1 MTGTFSYPSMSAY
14 LYSYLVGGAV
24 FALGLFYADRQGY
37 LGWSGRKLRNL
48 LMCLGVMLFY
58 AVLQGWLQFAPMT
71 TAPAK
76 TYTGGAEAVLKEHG
90 HMRGTGLDYVI
101 VVAYFGLVL
110 FNGIYFGRRQK
121 TTKDFFFGG
130 QRFAWWLISISLIAT
145 TIGSYSFV
153 KYSEIGYKYGL
164 GATQSYWNDWLWFP
178 LLAFGWLPLLYF
190 SRIVSVPEYF
200 ARRFDGKVRL
210 WATVYLLI
218 YLVGYVGVNL
228 YTMGVVVNILVG
240 WSIPLSALVVAMISA
255 TYVTVGGQSSV
266 IMNDLL
272 NGVFLLIIGALIFI
286 LGASYLG
293 GFDLLWLNL
302 PRTARLAFPNFNEDA
317 AFPAIGVFWQDAFA
331 NSAMFYFLNQGIIM
345 RFMAAKSVDEGRKA
359 ATVMM
364 VGLMFVGALVVASGG
379 LVARAFT
386 NAGVLPEVPARQA
399 FFIAAELL
407 SHPGIFGLILAAMTA
422 ALMSTVDTLI
432 TAVAAVTVND
442 VYRPYFRPQATDRQ
456 QLRVARVA
464 ALTVSGIGVLMVPVF
479 MQFNSIY
486 RAHAAFT
493 AAVTPPMVVALLL
506 AVFWRR
512 FTRTAALG
520 TLVGGLVLMSASML
534 FPALIK
540 PFAHGVAGGDVAW
553 NFLAGM
559 REQEFMRA
567 CYGVVGCTVI
577 GVVIALLTRP
587 EPVEK
592 QRGLVWGTIP
602 DALRYYKGSPGSESR
617 VTHGLARPELLSAP
631 LPHFGTAELAGVRIS
646 AGLARQL
653 EAQVG
658 DLLYVTDARWWTGGL
673 HSAHAIVAEVSAGES
688 EATVGLDNAAYQ
700 SIVGSRVGRPV
711 RVERLYATT
720 PEAAQATG

>member
-1 MTGTFSYPSMSAY
+1 MGRAQRTMTAY

-24 FALGLFYADRQGY
+24 FAVGLGYAAKQGY
-37 LGWSGRKLRNL
+37 VGFSGRKLGHL
-48 LMCLGVMLFY
+48 LICLGVLLFF
-58 AVLQGWLQFAPMT
+58 ALLQGWLQFAPMT
-71 TAPAK
+71 AAPARA
-76 TYTGGAEAVLKEHG
+76 YAGGAEAVLKDVG
-90 HMRGTGLDYVI
+90 HIRGTTLDYVI
-101 VVAYFGLVL
+101 VGAYFGLVL
-110 FNGIYFGRRQK
+110 FNGMYFGRRQK
-121 TTKDFFFGG
+121 TTRDFFFGG
-130 QRFAWWLISISLIAT
+130 QRFAWWLIAISLIAT

-153 KYSEIGYKYGL
+153 KYSEMGYKYGL
-164 GATQSYWNDWLWFP
+164 GATQAYWNDWLWFP
-178 LLAFGWLPLLYF
+178 LLVFGWLPLLYF

-200 ARRFDGKVRL
+200 GRRYDPRVRL

-240 WSIPLSALVVAMISA
+240 WPIPLAALVVAMVSA
-255 TYVTVGGQSSV
+255 TYVTFGGQSSV

-272 NGVFLLIIGALIFI
+272 NGLFLLLVGALIFV

-302 PRTARLAFPNFNEDA
+302 PREARLAFPNFNEDA
-317 AFPAIGVFWQDAFA
+317 KFPAIGIFWQDAFA

-345 RFMAAKSVDEGRKA
+345 RFMAAKSLDESRKA

-386 NAGVLPEVPARQA
+386 NAGVLPEVPAREA

-432 TAVAAVTVND
+432 TAVSAVTVND
-442 VYRPYFRPQATDRQ
+442 LYRTYCRPQATDP
-456 QLRVARVA
+456 QLLRAARIA
-464 ALTVSGIGVLMVPVF
+464 ALSTSAIGVLMVPVF
-479 MQFNSIY
+479 MQFDSIY

-512 FTRTAALG
+512 FTRTAALW
-520 TLVGGLVLMSASML
+520 TLAGGLVLMAASML

-540 PFAHGVAGGDVAW
+540 PFAHGVAGGDIAW
-553 NFLAGM
+553 DFLAGM

-567 CYGVVGCTVI
+567 CFGVACCAAI
-577 GVVIALLTRP
+577 AVVVTLLTRP
-587 EPVEK
+587 EPLEK
-592 QRGLVWGTIP
+592 QRGLVWGTIG
-602 DALRYYKGSPGSESR
+602 DALCHYKGSPGRESR
-617 VTHGLARPELLSAP
+617 VTRALALPQQLRQR
-631 LPHFGTAELAGVRIS
+631 LPHFGTAELEGVRIS
-646 AGLARQL
+646 PALGRALD
-653 EAQVG
+653 AQVG

-673 HSAHAIVAEVSAGES
+673 HSAHVIVAEISTQPTNEP
-688 EATVGLDNAAYQ
+688 TVALDDTAYRNV
-700 SIVGSRVGRPV
+700 VGRRQDRPV
-711 RVERLYATT
+711 RVERLYASG
-720 PEAAQATG
+720 PIAENHAD